1 MYLSITSCIVSQILI
16 EWITY
21 FCVISNRSRTSLIKL
36 NVYSLSVRVLLS
48 LEARIMLAAVL
59 PALKEWGGGAAW
71 HSTLGSAGSIRGTR
85 ADMTLTN
92 FPTRG

>member
-36 NVYSLSVRVLLS
+36 NVYSLSVRVVLGV
-48 LEARIMLAAVL
+48 EARIMLAAVL
-59 PALKEWGGGAAW
+59 PALEVWRGKQRGILPWAMPAQYAAP
-71 HSTLGSAGSIRGTR
+71 GRI
-85 ADMTLTN
+85 
-92 FPTRG
+92 

>member
-21 FCVISNRSRTSLIKL
+21 FYVISNMSRTSLIKL

-48 LEARIMLAAVL
+48 LEARIMRAAVL
-59 PALKEWGGGAAW
+59 PALEE
-71 HSTLGSAGSIRGTR
+71 
-85 ADMTLTN
+85 
-92 FPTRG
+92 